1 MPWLPEQRMPMTDE
15 VRNELI
21 VNCIVVFITLVVV
34 TLRVVGRVSGPGFGW
49 DDALIVL
56 ATPMGVAMLICQG
69 VFSTTGSGYNLA
81 EHPQLLPNVPWILQ
95 VSFGMQPVY
104 ITLLALC
111 KASMLCFYLRIFPTQ
126 FMKYASIIC
135 LVLVGLWN
143 IACVFASIFLCKPI
157 SAQWTGQGVCGAYI
171 PFIQSV
177 IATNAAGDLVVMAL
191 PMRSLWHLQKRKTE
205 KLAIMACF
213 SLATAVV
220 VCAIFRIIYI
230 STVDLAMN
238 VTGTMPTTILLF
250 ILEPNLAILCV
261 SIPMLRPFFAKFR
274 KGGGSSTERSG
285 YPSALGSGT
294 GNSKKGPRSKDLSTW
309 EMGTYGH
316 AVKGSH
322 DANVSRADDES
333 GSERRLTTTSIMQD
347 EIRVQTDW
355 SVRHD

>member
-111 KASMLCFYLRIFPTQ
+111 KASMLRFYLRIFPTQ

-157 SAQWTGQGVCGAYI
+157 SAQWTGQGVCRAYI

-177 IATNAAGDLVVMAL
+177 IATNAAGDFVVMAL

-205 KLAIMACF
+205 KLAIMAFF

-261 SIPMLRPFFAKFR
+261 SIPMLRPFFANFR
-274 KGGGSSTERSG
+274 KGGGSSSERSG
-285 YPSALGSGT
+285 YPSALGSGA
-294 GNSKKGPRSKDLSTW
+294 GNSKRSKDLSTW

-316 AVKGSH
+316 AIKGSH
-322 DANVSRADDES
+322 DANASRADDES
-333 GSERRLTTTSIMQD
+333 GSERRLTTTSIPIMQD
-347 EIRVQTDW
+347 EIRVQKDW